1 MNFFNDN
8 NIWHI
13 HLKPAAAIAF
23 LGAAFAALIPSQF
36 GVLVYKDLTSEMTW
50 NHFCGKLTLCLFFIV

>member
-8 NIWHI
+8 NIWNI

-23 LGAAFAALIPSQF
+23 LGTAFAALIPSQF
-36 GVLVYKDLTSEMTW
+36 AVLVYKDLTSEVTRNVSSVM
-50 NHFCGKLTLCLFFIV
+50 FSA